1 VAEVKRGHEI
11 LERVEMDLTLPNRF
25 TINGDLDAKDIWIGT
40 SKGLAW
46 GIGDDYYAGLRERP
60 LHPLYL
66 ANSQEAPALK
76 AQATPKVRG
85 AGAVAR
91 LKR

>member
-1 VAEVKRGHEI
+1 
-11 LERVEMDLTLPNRF
+11 MDLVLPNRF

-60 LHPLYL
+60 LHPVYL

-76 AQATPKVRG
+76 AQATPKVGPTRT
-85 AGAVAR
+85 VAK